1 MTVRKSIIVSI
12 TREPDDPIRSCLQSG
27 RFASTRETARAGQ
40 RPLDRDEVATPSK
53 TQVERERG
61 GTAHA

>member
-40 RPLDRDEVATPSK
+40 RPLDLRLTRRSHLVA
-53 TQVERERG
+53 VERERG